1 MGETRLQWCKEQADE
16 VKEIMVENYNK
27 AVEREG
33 KLGELEL
40 RSDDLL
46 SKSKNFTKSAA
57 KVSQQ
62 TRWENIKMKVAI
74 GGVVT
79 LLALVII
86 AVIIWYS
93 VRDDRGKQTQLP
105 PSVTPGN

>member
-46 SKSKNFTKSAA
+46 RKSKTFTKSAA
-57 KVSQQ
+57 KVSHQS
-62 TRWENIKMKVAI
+62 RWENIKMKVVI
-74 GGVVT
+74 GGVLA
-79 LLALVII
+79 LLAVVVF

-93 VRDDRGKQTQLP
+93 VRGD
-105 PSVTPGN
+105 

>member
-46 SKSKNFTKSAA
+46 SKSKTFTKSAA

-62 TRWENIKMKVAI
+62 TRWENIKMKVVI
-74 GGVVT
+74 GVVVT

-86 AVIIWYS
+86 AIIIWYS
-93 VRDDRGKQTQLP
+93 VRDDPGEQTKP
-105 PSVTPGN
+105 TPSMTPGN